1 MKVLLHMSHFFFLQ
15 IEEENHQLK
24 QKVASL
30 QTQHVGQAK
39 TLSEVQ
45 ERCQLLEAQ
54 LLLYQEDFKT
64 ERSDRERAQSKN
76 ADLEM
81 QLAELQR
88 QLVGVLACS
97 SGLNFNR
104 LRYE

>member
-1 MKVLLHMSHFFFLQ
+1 MQ

-30 QTQHVGQAK
+30 QTQHEGQAK